1 VKLRFRKEHIEKD
14 RKGTHRTRT
23 HRTRTNKTRRKTDD
37 IILPFDSVRRII
49 QGFLSM
55 EGLSFRLQ
63 TSGNRSVEQTYSTL
77 NPVSPVKNL
86 EYHCKQ
92 PLPSFSIETIRHQ
105 VLKLESD
112 CLWIRDRRIAPH
124 SQSMVSPDEPSLLS
138 IILKLHLPLPTE
150 APASSVAEDPGRSI
164 RFGGRPLS
172 AQILKS
178 HVIAPFF

>member
-1 VKLRFRKEHIEKD
+1 MKLRFRKEHIEKD

-23 HRTRTNKTRRKTDD
+23 QERQTKSRYRSKDSCRFLDINRYKT
-37 IILPFDSVRRII
+37 
-49 QGFLSM
+49 M
-55 EGLSFRLQ
+55 EDPSFRLQ
-63 TSGNRSVEQTYSTL
+63 TSGNRSVERTYSTL

-92 PLPSFSIETIRHQ
+92 PLPSFSIEIIRHQ